1 MAMKQILIVD
11 DELDMRIFLSTLLE
25 TSGYRP
31 VTCQNGLDGV
41 SKARSIKPDLILLDV
56 MMPGDGGVKMYRA
69 LKTDPELWSIPVI
82 MITAVGRNSFTHYLK
97 MLNTGLPHPVSP
109 PVNYLEKPVDTHAL
123 LAALER
129 VFSAPCPTDGNGS

>member
-11 DELDMRIFLSTLLE
+11 DELDMRIFISTLLE

-31 VTCQNGLDGV
+31 ITCPNGRDGV

-69 LKTDPELWSIPVI
+69 LKTDPELSAIPVI
-82 MITAVGRNSFTHYLK
+82 MITAVGRSSFTHYLN
-97 MLNTGLPHPVSP
+97 MLNAGLPHPVALP
-109 PVNYLEKPVDTHAL
+109 ADYLEKPVDPNAL
-123 LAALER
+123 LAALQR
-129 VFSAPCPTDGNGS
+129 IFCCPTEGNGS